1 MPKQGTFFASMRYAW
16 AGVGHAI
23 SAQRNMKLHVISS
36 VMVSVVGMSLRFD
49 MASRAALLISVALVW
64 FAEILNTALE
74 AFVDLH
80 MQEHH
85 QLAMIAKD
93 AAAAAVLVAA
103 AATVLIFGDLLHEN
117 WDQVRSSP
125 DAVWRGVLFG
135 VPLTVLVSALL
146 FSPGGPERVFL
157 LGFASLGVYAPLAL
171 NTANFIFALLA
182 LLIILLVIAV
192 GLRGQR
198 VEPKE

>member
-1 MPKQGTFFASMRYAW
+1 MSKQGTFWDSMRFAW
-16 AGVGHAI
+16 AGVCHAI
-23 SAQRNMKLHVISS
+23 STQRNMKLHVIASI
-36 VMVSVVGMSLRFD
+36 MVSVVGMSLRFD

-80 MQEHH
+80 MQEYH

-117 WDQVRSSP
+117 WDQVRGSP
-125 DAVWRGVLFG
+125 EAVWRGVLFG
-135 VPLTVLVSALL
+135 VPLTVLVSLLL
-146 FSPGGPERVFL
+146 FSPGAPRKVFL
-157 LGFASLGVYAPLAL
+157 LGVASLGVYAPLAL

-182 LLIILLVIAV
+182 LLIVLVVIRV
-192 GLRGQR
+192 GLRGQTAAP
-198 VEPKE
+198 EQ